1 MSLNTSPLGATTL
14 QINIGGTSGSNG
26 LLGTSLQNAG
36 LSSNSSLGLGGNSQN
51 DTINQLAGMLTGM
64 MMMMSIMGG
73 GGLSSLLGNG
83 SGSSSNGG
91 LGGGFGGGLGGGLG
105 GLGGGL
111 GSVAGGE
118 LGSTLGGG
126 LGTVAG
132 GALGGPLGATVGGSL
147 GSTLGGTAGSTL
159 GGNTGSTL
167 GSSLDQ
173 ALGLDPTTYG
183 DSSTSGSDSSSG
195 MSPMEQ
201 LMKIFAEIMQSMFGD
216 QDGSSS
222 GSSTGSQPTKDEQ
235 NAYNKGVTDA
245 LTALMGGGLSQSL
258 GNSLGG
264 GSGLGGGTGLG
275 GGSGLGGG
283 TGLGGGSGLGG
294 GLGGG
299 NGLGGKSLQNLSG
312 PADFQQLGNAVG
324 TGVGMK
330 AGIEALNN
338 IGTHSDSSTRSF
350 VNKEDRGM
358 AKEVGQFMDQYP
370 ETFGK
375 PQYQKSAGSEAK
387 TDTKSWAEALSKPD
401 DDGMTPSSMDQFSKA
416 KGMIKSAMA
425 GDTGNTNLQA
435 RGAGGS
441 SLGIDAMLAG
451 DAINNMA
458 LGKLS
463 AA

>member
-1 MSLNTSPLGATTL
+1 MSLNTSPLGALPTQITL
-14 QINIGGTSGSNG
+14 GGAGGSNG
-26 LLGTSLQNAG
+26 LLGTGLQKAGVNSHSSPG
-36 LSSNSSLGLGGNSQN
+36 LSGNSQN

-73 GGLSSLLGNG
+73 GGLSSLLGGG
-83 SGSSSNGG
+83 SGSGTGSSSGEG
-91 LGGGFGGGLGGGLG
+91 S
-105 GLGGGL
+105 GGGL
-111 GSVAGGE
+111 GSVAGGD

-132 GALGGPLGATVGGSL
+132 GAVGGPLGATLGGSL
-147 GSTLGGTAGSTL
+147 GSTLGGTAGS
-159 GGNTGSTL
+159 GA

-173 ALGLDPTTYG
+173 ALGLDPTASGG
-183 DSSTSGSDSSSG
+183 DATSGSDSG
-195 MSPMEQ
+195 LSPMEQ
-201 LMKIFAEIMQSMFGD
+201 LMKMFAEIMQSMFGEGND
-216 QDGSSS
+216 AS
-222 GSSTGSQPTKDEQ
+222 GSSTGSKPTQDEQ
-235 NAYNKGVTDA
+235 NAYNKGATDA

-258 GNSLGG
+258 GSSAGE
-264 GSGLGGGTGLG
+264 GLGGSTD
-275 GGSGLGGG
+275 
-283 TGLGGGSGLGG
+283 
-294 GLGGG
+294 LGGG
-299 NGLGGKSLQNLSG
+299 NGLGGKSLQSLSG
-312 PADFQQLGNAVG
+312 PADFRQLGNAVG

-350 VNKEDRGM
+350 INKDDRGM

-375 PQYQKSAGSEAK
+375 PQYQKNAGSEAK

-425 GDTGNTNLQA
+425 GDSGNSNLQA

-441 SLGIDAMLAG
+441 SLGIDAMLTG